1 MARTKDVVLTPEQK
15 EQMVREFFDS
25 LKPMESQGN
34 ARNRNSLY
42 DYDDVENPE
51 LRAIVEDV
59 AAQQPPT
66 QRTSQRT
73 RLNRHRIRR
82 NASVASSARQP
93 WRKAHDR
100 VGHHREHRAPPCQSL
115 RGGFRGLA
123 QIVRI
128 KVCDLGHG
136 EQKGGSTN

>member
-15 EQMVREFFDS
+15 EQMEREFFDS

-59 AAQQPPT
+59 AATTSNTEDEPT
-66 QRTSQRT
+66 
-73 RLNRHRIRR
+73 NE
-82 NASVASSARQP
+82 A
-93 WRKAHDR
+93 
-100 VGHHREHRAPPCQSL
+100 
-115 RGGFRGLA
+115 
-123 QIVRI
+123 
-128 KVCDLGHG
+128 
-136 EQKGGSTN
+136 